1 MAVSAPPVAAVVPHD
16 VVSPFGTRS
25 DPYYWLRDDAREA
38 PAVIGYVEAENAYTE
53 AMLAPVRPFEDTLLA
68 EMRARIQEDD
78 SSVPVLDRGYWYYVR
93 FEAGKQYPIYAR
105 KHGTLEAPEEILID
119 GNVLAAGHAFFKV
132 GGYDVSADGRLLAW
146 AEDTVGRNQFTLRVK
161 DLTTGTVLP
170 DTATNVS
177 GAIAWAA
184 DNVTLFFG
192 GKDEV
197 TLRQDRVF
205 RLVLGGA
212 PVLVHHEQDGQY
224 YVSVSTTKSHRYV
237 VISMRSTTNAEIVLI
252 DSLAPTTPGRVF
264 IPRSKDHLYHVEHV
278 GERFVVRTNDAAK
291 NFRVVEVPL
300 ATAADRS
307 TWRDVIAHRAD
318 TLVEN
323 VAVYDTVIAA
333 SVRTGGLRKVEVR
346 PAGKA
351 PFFIDA
357 TDPTYVMGVSDTPD
371 PASTRVRYTYDSL
384 TQPASVYELDLETG
398 ARVLLKQQP
407 VPTFDPTRYK
417 SAYLHATAA
426 DGTRIPVS
434 VVHHVDTKLDGT
446 APLLV
451 YGYGS
456 YGMAMEPSFGGGRI
470 SLLDRG
476 WVYAI
481 AHIRGGQEM
490 GRGWYEDGK
499 LQRKVNTFT
508 DFIAATEHLVAT
520 GHGARGQ
527 VFAMGGSAGGLL
539 VGAIANMRPDL
550 YRGIVSFVP
559 FVDVVTTMLDES
571 IPLTTNEFD
580 EWGNPAADKAAYD
593 YMLSYSPYDNIKPT
607 AYPAIYCRTGL
618 WDSQVQYWEP
628 AKWVARLRATKRDG
642 NPLLLDTNMK
652 AGHGGASG
660 RFDALRE
667 VARAYA
673 FMLMVRDQP
682 DAR

>member
-1 MAVSAPPVAAVVPHD
+1 
-16 VVSPFGTRS
+16 
-25 DPYYWLRDDAREA
+25 
-38 PAVIGYVEAENAYTE
+38 
-53 AMLAPVRPFEDTLLA
+53 
-68 EMRARIQEDD
+68 
-78 SSVPVLDRGYWYYVR
+78 VL
-93 FEAGKQYPIYAR
+93 
-105 KHGTLEAPEEILID
+105 
-119 GNVLAAGHAFFKV
+119 
-132 GGYDVSADGRLLAW
+132 
-146 AEDTVGRNQFTLRVK
+146 
-161 DLTTGTVLP
+161 
-170 DTATNVS
+170 
-177 GAIAWAA
+177 
-184 DNVTLFFG
+184 
-192 GKDEV
+192 
-197 TLRQDRVF
+197 
-205 RLVLGGA
+205 
-212 PVLVHHEQDGQY
+212 
-224 YVSVSTTKSHRYV
+224 
-237 VISMRSTTNAEIVLI
+237 
-252 DSLAPTTPGRVF
+252 
-264 IPRSKDHLYHVEHV
+264 
-278 GERFVVRTNDAAK
+278 
-291 NFRVVEVPL
+291 
-300 ATAADRS
+300 
-307 TWRDVIAHRAD
+307 AHRAA

-323 VAVYDTVIAA
+323 VAVYETGIAA

-346 PAGKA
+346 PAGRA

-371 PASTRVRYTYDSL
+371 PASTKVRYTYDSL
-384 TQPASVYELDLETG
+384 TQPASVYELDLVTG

-490 GRGWYEDGK
+490 GRAWYEDGK
-499 LQRKVNTFT
+499 LLRKVNTFT

-520 GHGARGQ
+520 GHGARGK

-580 EWGNPAADKAAYD
+580 EWGNPATDKAAHD

-618 WDSQVQYWEP
+618 WDSQVQYWGRP
-628 AKWVARLRATKRDG
+628 SGW
-642 NPLLLDTNMK
+642 P
-652 AGHGGASG
+652 GGAPPLATATSCCST
-660 RFDALRE
+660 
-667 VARAYA
+667 
-673 FMLMVRDQP
+673 P
-682 DAR
+682 T